1 MTQTSNSRNALIV
14 GAGIAGLSA
23 ASALKKAGW
32 NPVVIE
38 RSAHRRRGGYF
49 IAMFGCGRIAAER
62 LQMKGIRNRIAV
74 AFDWLWSWLTRQRN
88 IRLIVQR
95 KDRGE
100 PQLAAGQPPPK
111 AL

>member
-1 MTQTSNSRNALIV
+1 MVVNMTQTSNSRNALIV

-62 LQMKGIRNRIAV
+62 LQMKGIRNRLKKAGLEPYDCLSPTLMDAIATHV
-74 AFDWLWSWLTRQRN
+74 ARSR
-88 IRLIVQR
+88 
-95 KDRGE
+95 
-100 PQLAAGQPPPK
+100 
-111 AL
+111 